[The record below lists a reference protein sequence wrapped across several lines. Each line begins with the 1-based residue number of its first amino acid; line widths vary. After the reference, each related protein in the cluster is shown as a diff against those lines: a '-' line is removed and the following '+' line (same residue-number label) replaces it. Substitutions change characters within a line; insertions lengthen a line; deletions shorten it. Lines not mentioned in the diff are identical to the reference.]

1 MKTRHWIGLFL
12 LGAIGI
18 VPTVAA
24 QTTPV
29 YRPGN
34 GVTLPRVVRQVQ
46 PAYTAEARAARI
58 EGTVTL
64 NAVVLP
70 DGAVGNVDVAVS
82 LDSVHGL
89 DDAAVDAM
97 RQWRFEPGKRD
108 GQAVAVRVSVEMN
121 FTLR

>member
-1 MKTRHWIGLFL
+1 MKPCQWIGLFW
-12 LGAIGI
+12 LGAIGF
-18 VPTVAA
+18 VSTVAA
-24 QTTPV
+24 QTAPV

-34 GVTLPRVVRQVQ
+34 GVTLPRVIRQVQ

-64 NAVVLP
+64 NAVVVP
-70 DGAVGNVDVAVS
+70 DGTVGDVDVAVS

-89 DDAAVDAM
+89 DDATIEAM

-108 GQAVAVRVSVEMN
+108 GQAVAVRVSVEIN